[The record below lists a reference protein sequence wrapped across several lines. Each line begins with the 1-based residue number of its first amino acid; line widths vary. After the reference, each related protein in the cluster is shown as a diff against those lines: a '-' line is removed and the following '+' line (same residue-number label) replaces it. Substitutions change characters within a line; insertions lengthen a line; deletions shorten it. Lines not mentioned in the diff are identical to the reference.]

1 MPTEKALIMLKLI
14 ITRLDFSEKSK
25 EDTSEDLYEYIPP
38 DDPTNKI
45 YFHKRTHKTG

>member
-38 DDPTNKI
+38 NDLSNKI
-45 YFHKRTHKTG
+45 YFHKRTNKTG